1 MNTVNEILG
10 RIHLKEESLG
20 NLPPDVIQEI
30 FLDLSVEEI
39 MKLCRSSIAFNIV
52 CERESFWQTK
62 VWTDFG
68 IEKKYWDT
76 WRKTA
81 ENLFKIK
88 MINLNKKWI
97 NGMTYREIIDKIA
110 NRTEF
115 EAEEKLNINRSMIHG
130 DRIMGMYGHN
140 ELRDFITELGET
152 PIVMNNNRFSL
163 INQLDVI
170 LNINIAGLVDLQL
183 QYLPSSIL
191 LSKRTLIAMIGH
203 YYHNHDQ
210 LESLATEL
218 LGREL
223 TDEEFEI
230 VQNTLTRE
238 FTIILLAAH
247 RYKEDDR
254 YASKGHYLSLYTGT
268 LDRWS
273 IPENN
278 RHSEGFDLLH
288 DLLDTNLFIMSYTP
302 YSDETLYLLIN
313 KLILRSYVTYRSPID
328 VSKSIAP
335 KYNTLYL
342 LINKLILRSYVTN
355 RSPIDVSKSIAPK
368 YNTF

>member
-1 MNTVNEILG
+1 MDTISEILE
-10 RIHLKEESLG
+10 RVHLKEESLG

-39 MKLCRSSIAFNIV
+39 MKLCRSNVAFNIV

-81 ENLFKIK
+81 ENLFKMK

-115 EAEEKLNINRSMIHG
+115 EAEEKFNINRTKINDVRMLA
-130 DRIMGMYGHN
+130 RYGID

-152 PIVMNNNRFSL
+152 PITTNKRRFL
-163 INQLDVI
+163 ANQLEVI
-170 LNINIAGLVDLQL
+170 LNMRISGLVDVQL
-183 QYLPSSIL
+183 QYLPNVIS
-191 LSKRTLIAMIGH
+191 LSKETLAAIVGH
-203 YYHNHDQ
+203 YYDNDQ
-210 LESLATEL
+210 LEALTTEL

-238 FTIILLAAH
+238 FTIIILAMH
-247 RYKEDDR
+247 RYKMGDQ
-254 YASKGHYLSLYTGT
+254 YISKGHYPSLFPGRFVF
-268 LDRWS
+268 DRAS
-273 IPENN
+273 IPVDDIY
-278 RHSEGFDLLH
+278 SEGFDLLRN
-288 DLLDTNLFIMSYTP
+288 LIDTNLFIMSYTP
-302 YSDETLYLLIN
+302 YSDETINLLISN
-313 KLILRSYVTYRSPID
+313 LILRYYTNGFSIKVG
-328 VSKSIAP
+328 KSVAP
-335 KYNTLYL
+335 RYN
-342 LINKLILRSYVTN
+342 K
-355 RSPIDVSKSIAPK
+355 
-368 YNTF
+368 F

>member
-1 MNTVNEILG
+1 MDTVSEIFE

-39 MKLCRSSIAFNIV
+39 MKLCRSNVAFNIV

-88 MINLNKKWI
+88 MINLNKKWV

-115 EAEEKLNINRSMIHG
+115 EAEEKLNI
-130 DRIMGMYGHN
+130 DRILIEGTRRGGRYRTD

-152 PIVMNNNRFSL
+152 PIVTNNRGFL
-163 INQLDVI
+163 TNQLEVI
-170 LNINIAGLVDLQL
+170 LNMNLAGLVDVQL
-183 QYLPSSIL
+183 QYLPM
-191 LSKRTLIAMIGH
+191 LSRDALMTVIGH
-203 YYHNHDQ
+203 YYDDDQ
-210 LESLATEL
+210 LEAYGTRLV
-218 LGREL
+218 GKEL

-238 FTIILLAAH
+238 FTIILLAAY
-247 RYKEDDR
+247 RYKMDDN
-254 YASKGHYLSLYTGT
+254 YVLKGHHLSLYTGV
-268 LDRWS
+268 LDKDK
-273 IPENN
+273 IPINN

-288 DLLDTNLFIMSYTP
+288 NLLDTNLFIMSYTP
-302 YSDETLYLLIN
+302 YSDKTLYILIN
-313 KLILRSYVTYRSPID
+313 GLF
-328 VSKSIAP
+328 
-335 KYNTLYL
+335 
-342 LINKLILRSYVTN
+342 LRSYVTN
-355 RSPIDVSKSIAPK
+355 RSPIEVGKSIAPK